1 MAVTSDALD
10 DFIGL
15 IAAVE
20 SSIDSVNF
28 YAPDTN
34 QILEKANEI
43 RRRNLRLYLSEMA
56 QYNPEVLLIGEAPG
70 HLGCLLT
77 GIPFTSEFL
86 LLEGVYSSQYYMGAR
101 WNTRW
106 KLFGR
111 HRRYQTITPRERPQ
125 KEATA
130 TMVWNFLRVL
140 PMPPLLWNAFPF
152 HPHQKDHLDTNRPP
166 TLNELEL
173 GIPFLAF
180 LIRVFEIKNVIAVGN
195 KANRA
200 LRMAGLGGKK
210 VRHPSHGGKSAFARE
225 LAELLD
231 MAKF

>member
-28 YAPDTN
+28 YAPDPN

-86 LLEGVYSSQYYMGAR
+86 LLKAYYHEVKSFLHGPKIGAV
-101 WNTRW
+101 TE
-106 KLFGR
+106 
-111 HRRYQTITPRERPQ
+111 QT
-125 KEATA
+125 EA
-130 TMVWNFLRVL
+130 RVV
-140 PMPPLLWNAFPF
+140 
-152 HPHQKDHLDTNRPP
+152 P
-166 TLNELEL
+166 T
-173 GIPFLAF
+173 
-180 LIRVFEIKNVIAVGN
+180 
-195 KANRA
+195 
-200 LRMAGLGGKK
+200 
-210 VRHPSHGGKSAFARE
+210 
-225 LAELLD
+225 
-231 MAKF
+231 